1 MGLSKRRKCGL
12 LKLARSMVE
21 ELKNPSG
28 QDKEESLMNTF
39 NISTSFFTK
48 KLTVALVI
56 VVILG
61 GVSGYILA
69 KKGSI
74 NKVTNETVSSSS
86 ISKGMVV
93 GSDDTKIFKDTAEG
107 VLKGGGI
114 NGEGQFHLVRPG
126 GDSQNVYLTSSTVD
140 LSKFI
145 AKKIKVWGE
154 TQKAQHAG
162 WLMDVGRVEV
172 L

>member
-1 MGLSKRRKCGL
+1 MWFTVLGIMDKKVDNLS
-12 LKLARSMVE
+12 E
-21 ELKNPSG
+21 QE
-28 QDKEESLMNTF
+28 KENSLMKNV
-39 NISTSFFTK
+39 NMTSSVFTK
-48 KLTVALVI
+48 KLLMILAIAI
-56 VVILG
+56 VFG
-61 GVSGYILA
+61 AMTGYMLA
-69 KKGSI
+69 KKGGS
-74 NKVTNETVSSSS
+74 TTLSNEEVSSSS
-86 ISKGMVV
+86 IPKGTIV

-126 GDSQNVYLTSSTVD
+126 GDSQNVYLTSSAVD

>member
-1 MGLSKRRKCGL
+1 
-12 LKLARSMVE
+12 MVE